1 MATMVDD
8 KPDVEAFEN
17 EEKRDVFDR
26 VAEEDISLEQRQMEL
41 RVM

>member
-1 MATMVDD
+1 MVTDD

-17 EEKRDVFDR
+17 EEKKDVFDR
-26 VAEEDISLEQRQMEL
+26 VVEDDISLEQRRMEL

>member
-1 MATMVDD
+1 MTTTIDD

-17 EEKRDVFDR
+17 EEKKDVIDR
-26 VAEEDISLEQRQMEL
+26 VAEDVPLEQRHMEL